1 MISAQRGRT
10 VGNPNPTFN
19 SGMMTEIGGLWSIP
33 DHQQA
38 PGSDPARSESFVK
51 ETDFYDTSVDGMR
64 SGSENRQHH
73 GVKSTRQQAWFRAF
87 SVITL
92 VRCACAHHPV

>member
-1 MISAQRGRT
+1 MHVRIHKSPRI
-10 VGNPNPTFN
+10 PNPPSNLDIKTKI
-19 SGMMTEIGGLWSIP
+19 SRLWSIP

-38 PGSDPARSESFVK
+38 PGSDAARSESLVK

-64 SGSENRQHH
+64 SGSQNRQYH
-73 GVKSTRQQAWFRAF
+73 GVNSTRQQAWFRAL